1 MRHARTSEVRI
12 RENGEDTGSI
22 LDGGEQAALVRG
34 RLTLVQCLM
43 DEGVRRHSSWKR
55 QGSIGEIPKSH
66 YVSLASQGQQ
76 HTML

>member
-12 RENGEDTGSI
+12 RENGEETGSI

-34 RLTLVQCLM
+34 RLSLVQGLT
-43 DEGVRRHSSWKR
+43 DEVVRPNSSWKR

-66 YVSLASQGQQ
+66 YVLLASQGQQ